1 MSFRRNTTKQEK
13 KSVKSD
19 IQTLRSGLRKRGAA
33 EFFFN
38 QLRSEY
44 SVLWL
49 CKHMLNGRSVFIIS
63 KESLNNLHNR
73 TCPCI
78 YASMCGFLIG
88 GEIWQ
93 VRSLPRPLRL
103 LSYWGRWYDLLS
115 PDKGQNATVPPLQVT
130 QRNKKGQ
137 FNTIPCFFFRCL
149 QQKKVNKPMNTL
161 LHCLK
166 WDVNQMI
173 LFWTKARRGNEL
185 PYKRRQKRELLV
197 LLDPRELTNSRLWTF
212 ATIEWRFFISLSFL
226 SLLFF
231 FRLVTILY
239 YLNDVDEGGQTAFV
253 IADNSTLNETVR

>member
-1 MSFRRNTTKQEK
+1 M
-13 KSVKSD
+13 
-19 IQTLRSGLRKRGAA
+19 
-33 EFFFN
+33 
-38 QLRSEY
+38 
-44 SVLWL
+44 LWL
-49 CKHMLNGRSVFIIS
+49 CKHTLNGSARPFCVHYQQRII
-63 KESLNNLHNR
+63 NPNLYNR
-73 TCPCI
+73 TCPCA
-78 YASMCGFLIG
+78 YASLCGFLIG

-103 LSYWGRWYDLLS
+103 LSDWGRWYDLLS

-130 QRNKKGQ
+130 QKEKKDNSTQ
-137 FNTIPCFFFRCL
+137 FLVFFSDVYY
-149 QQKKVNKPMNTL
+149 KKRWINPWILSCTVWSGMSI
-161 LHCLK
+161 K
-166 WDVNQMI
+166 WFSFERRRREEMI
-173 LFWTKARRGNEL
+173 YHTKGGTNGNCCMM
-185 PYKRRQKRELLV
+185 